1 MAELFQITKTEKA
14 RLIREFPFQDEL
26 NDLEPFVKENPQV
39 LGESIEVFAEQVDTG
54 IGEKIDLLALD
65 RIAGGAQI
73 ALIELKA
80 GLAQHQTL
88 LQTLRYASWIKNN
101 PDSIKLLL
109 EKKRLPTDNF
119 GFTPKIIIAAPQ
131 IDPALVELSQYTPAF
146 EFDFIEL
153 RRFGTRENCYLVADH
168 KTLQQVSI
176 TRVRPQEE
184 WDWEK
189 YKTKLGINEDRIE
202 IGKSLFDKIV
212 AIGQEN
218 QWSLTP
224 RFNQYYI
231 AFKFGAR
238 NVILISYW
246 VSSQFCH
253 LGFKLGQAPQQLSLT
268 DPYPNAEHKFWS
280 DYGEY
285 YVRIEQPG
293 LDISGYIPFMEA
305 AYRNVTKG

>member
-14 RLIREFPFQDEL
+14 TLIREFPFQDEL

-54 IGEKIDLLALD
+54 ISEKIDLLALD

-80 GLAQHQTL
+80 GLAPLQTL
-88 LQTLRYASWIKNN
+88 LQTLRYANWIKNN

-109 EKKRLPTDNF
+109 EKKRLPTDNV

-131 IDPALVELSQYTPAF
+131 IDPALVELSQYTSAF

-153 RRFGTRENCYLVADH
+153 RRFGTKDNCYLVADH
-168 KTLQQVSI
+168 KTLQQLPI
-176 TRVRPQEE
+176 TRALPQGE

-189 YKTKLGINEDRIE
+189 YKTKLGISEDQIE

-212 AIGQEN
+212 AICQEN

-224 RFNQYYI
+224 RFNKLYI
-231 AFKFGAR
+231 TFKFGAR
-238 NVILISYW
+238 NVILINYW
-246 VSSQFCH
+246 LSSQLCH

-268 DPYPNAEHKFWS
+268 DPYPNADHKFLS
-280 DYGEY
+280 DLGEY

-293 LDISGYIPFMEA
+293 LEISGYIPFMEA

>member
-1 MAELFQITKTEKA
+1 MAELFQITKAEKA
-14 RLIREFPFQDEL
+14 RIIREFPFQDEL

-80 GLAQHQTL
+80 GLAQYQTL
-88 LQTLRYASWIKNN
+88 SQTLSYASWIKNN

-109 EKKRLPTDNF
+109 EKKRLSTDNV

-131 IDPALVELSQYTPAF
+131 IDPALVALRHYSQAF
-146 EFDFIEL
+146 DFYFIEL
-153 RRFGTRENCYLVADH
+153 RRFGTKENCYLVADH

-189 YKTKLGINEDRIE
+189 YKTKLGISEDRIE

-212 AIGQEN
+212 AICEEN

-231 AFKFGAR
+231 RFKFAAR

-253 LGFKLGQAPQQLSLT
+253 LGFKLGQPPDQLRLS
-268 DPYPNAEHKFWS
+268 DPYPNAEHRFWD

-285 YVRIEQPG
+285 YVRIEKSD
-293 LDISGYIPFMEA
+293 LDITAYIPFMEA